1 MTEVP
6 YLPGQF
12 LLAMPGIGDP
22 RFERSV
28 VAMCSHD
35 PGGAMGICL
44 HEALPDLT
52 VPELMRQLEIDPGD
66 TPDVPVL
73 MGGPVDPQRGF
84 VLHSPDWGGQDT
96 RHVADRWALTGSR
109 DVLVAIAQGKGP
121 RKWLAAL
128 GYAGWSAGQLEME
141 LSLNGWF
148 PTPATVGLIW
158 ESRCGTRWAEGFRA
172 AGIDARLLSAEMGHA

>member
-158 ESRCGTRWAEGFRA
+158 DGRCGTRWAEGFRA

>member
-1 MTEVP
+1 MTEAP

-28 VAMCSHD
+28 VAMCAHD
-35 PGGAMGICL
+35 AGGAMGICL
-44 HEALPDLT
+44 HEPLDDLT
-52 VPELMRQLEIDPGD
+52 VPDLMRQLEIEPGD
-66 TPDVPVL
+66 TPALPVL

-96 RHVADRWALTGSR
+96 RHVAGRWALTGSR
-109 DVLVAIAQGKGP
+109 DVLAAIASGRGP
-121 RKWLAAL
+121 RQWVAAL
-128 GYAGWSAGQLEME
+128 GYAGWSSGQLEME
-141 LSLNGWF
+141 LSMNGWF
-148 PTPATVGLIW
+148 STPATMGLIW
-158 ESRCGTRWAEGFRA
+158 DTRAPGRWLDGFRA

>member
-158 ESRCGTRWAEGFRA
+158 EGRCGTRWAEGFRA